1 MAELGKEMKMGVGF
15 EKEEEEKLIEGT
27 SVLDFDVLCST
38 VVMQSQGK
46 WRLFENDEEEEQEEC
61 NGGGGGVLRL
71 WEGEVLDCF
80 DDRRI
85 AIQSF
90 FCPCYRFGK
99 NMKRAG
105 QGSCYV
111 QGTVYLL
118 LAISAFLNCVAFI
131 VTRRRCFLYLAVAFT
146 ISVGTYLGFFRT
158 QMRKKFNIKCDIQ
171 GYDRGLLPPLPI
183 RLSEIWG
190 TDSSVD
196 DCVYH
201 LICPCC
207 SISQES
213 RTLEMNNVQGG
224 TWHGR
229 GDTICVGT
237 FGESAKAFVELRP
250 PPPVLVQ
257 FHEPKLIPESENHS
271 NC

>member
-1 MAELGKEMKMGVGF
+1 MAELSKEVKMGVGC

-46 WRLFENDEEEEQEEC
+46 WRLFENDEEEEQEES
-61 NGGGGGVLRL
+61 GGGGVLRM

-85 AIQSF
+85 AVQSF

-105 QGSCYV
+105 QGSCYI

-118 LAISAFLNCVAFI
+118 LAISAFVNCVAFI
-131 VTRRRCFLYLAVAFT
+131 VTRKHCFLYLAIAFT

-158 QMRKKFNIKCDIQ
+158 QMRKKFNIK
-171 GYDRGLLPPLPI
+171 
-183 RLSEIWG
+183 G
-190 TDSSVD
+190 TDSAVD

-237 FGESAKAFVELRP
+237 FGESAKSFVELHP
-250 PPPVLVQ
+250 PPPVIVQ
-257 FHEPKLIPESENHS
+257 FHEPKLMPENETHS